1 MRLMTEREKT
11 IRSRLRGDFC
21 HYAARCLK
29 IRTKSGSIEP
39 LILNR
44 VQQHLHKRIEEQC
57 RDTGKVRALILKGR
71 QEGCS
76 TYVTG
81 RFYWRSTHRK
91 GIRVFILTHEDQATQ
106 NLFGMVDRFHEHCPA
121 LVRPQTGT
129 ANAKELYFS
138 RLDSGYKVG
147 TAGTKDIGRSSTV
160 QLFHGSEVAFWPHAE
175 SHIAGVL
182 QAVPDLPGTEIVLES
197 TANGIGNAF
206 HQMWQDAE
214 AGVGDFMPIFVPW
227 FWQQEYH
234 RELPEGFTLDEE
246 EAEYQAAYGLDLE
259 QMAWR
264 RAKIGELRDPTL
276 FKQEYPATASEA
288 FQMTGHD
295 SFIPAAAVAKARA
308 NSVEGIGP
316 LVLGADPARFGDDRF
331 SIAWRRGRK
340 VEKVVSRTGHD
351 TVRGANWLKQI
362 IDVDAPARAF
372 VDVGGVGAGV
382 VDILHSWGEPYS
394 RVVVPVN
401 FGGEPQ
407 EPTEILPDGS
417 ERPGP
422 RNRRA
427 EIWKRSRDWLA
438 EPAGVDIP
446 DLDSLQA
453 DACAPCYSYDMNQHL
468 LLESK
473 EKMRARGVRSPDE
486 WDAVALTFAEPVVER
501 PWKRK
506 KHRYRSGMAV

>member
-1 MRLMTEREKT
+1 MTEREKA
-11 IRSRLRGDFC
+11 IRGRLKADFR

-29 IRTKSGSIEP
+29 IRAKSGSIEP
-39 LILNR
+39 LSLNR
-44 VQQHLHKRIEEQC
+44 VQQYLHKRLEEQ
-57 RDTGKVRALILKGR
+57 RHDTDKVRALILKGR

-106 NLFGMVDRFHEHCPA
+106 NLFGMVDRYHEHCPA
-121 LVRPQTGT
+121 LVKPQTGA

-138 RLDSGYKVG
+138 KLDSGYKVG

-175 SHIAGVL
+175 LHIAGVL

-227 FWQQEYH
+227 FWQQEY
-234 RELPEGFTLDEE
+234 RRALPEGFTLDEE

-264 RAKIGELRDPTL
+264 RAKIAELRDPTL

-295 SFIPAAAVAKARA
+295 SFIAAAAVAKARA
-308 NSVEGIGP
+308 SSVEGIGP

-331 SIAWRRGRK
+331 SIVWRRGRK
-340 VEKVVSRTGHD
+340 VEK
-351 TVRGANWLKQI
+351 
-362 IDVDAPARAF
+362 
-372 VDVGGVGAGV
+372 
-382 VDILHSWGEPYS
+382 
-394 RVVVPVN
+394 
-401 FGGEPQ
+401 
-407 EPTEILPDGS
+407 
-417 ERPGP
+417 
-422 RNRRA
+422 
-427 EIWKRSRDWLA
+427 
-438 EPAGVDIP
+438 
-446 DLDSLQA
+446 
-453 DACAPCYSYDMNQHL
+453 
-468 LLESK
+468 
-473 EKMRARGVRSPDE
+473 
-486 WDAVALTFAEPVVER
+486 
-501 PWKRK
+501 
-506 KHRYRSGMAV
+506 GMW